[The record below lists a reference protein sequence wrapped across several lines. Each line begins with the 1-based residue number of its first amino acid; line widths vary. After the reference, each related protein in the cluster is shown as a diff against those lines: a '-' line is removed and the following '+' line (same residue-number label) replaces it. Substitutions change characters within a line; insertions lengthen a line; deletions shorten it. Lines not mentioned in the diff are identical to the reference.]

1 MTRDETKVLIRT
13 MMGVWPNSFKIE
25 NLRDS
30 IDIWTDLL
38 SDLDA
43 KETMMALR
51 GIAQTDLSGFAP
63 SPGQLRKAVEE
74 ARKVKQWTVIKAQLM
89 DATYGRL
96 LP

>member
-1 MTRDETKVLIRT
+1 MTRDETKTLIRT
-13 MMGVWPNSFKIE
+13 MMGIWPTLKPLNIT
-25 NLRDS
+25 DT
-30 IDIWTDLL
+30 IDLWTDLL